1 MTGSAEL
8 ARDENVFSIGCCE
21 GTWQRDK
28 QTDKQTDTQTQ
39 ADCMYS
45 GDLTLDITIA
55 RSGRRTPVN
64 IKRSM

>member
-1 MTGSAEL
+1 VKERGKET
-8 ARDENVFSIGCCE
+8 N
-21 GTWQRDK
+21 K
-28 QTDKQTDTQTQ
+28 QTNRQTDTQTQ